1 MQIGIADGRFWKL
14 RVGFMI
20 GECKSFD
27 DVKSDKQL
35 WMRPYGR
42 TLRSSSLLEL
52 MTHEVSQFLQQSG
65 VVRSFAFENVTIY
78 NIYNLGVQET
88 LQMSSWTNMLCVCT
102 ETPQRLLHSSL
113 QTTSGGQVLVLNAD
127 HESAKF
133 LSGLLIQPR
142 DDVVFWILV
151 ENSLNSILR
160 AKHIQEKMQ
169 AQPECWLRN
178 FCTWHYCHTGHP
190 NAPLKLD
197 TTTKDAIEMIWMEGQ
212 HSCVKN
218 NCIQCLMPAAVI
230 KQQQ

>member
-1 MQIGIADGRFWKL
+1 MLRLSKRRCQTVNANDFHAAKQAIRKKLTDCQWYTISHSQSDIVRAGMATTQKRDWALKWYCFMLGRL
-14 RVGFMI
+14 R
-20 GECKSFD
+20 EHQCRCRP
-27 DVKSDKQL
+27 
-35 WMRPYGR
+35 WMR
-42 TLRSSSLLEL
+42 
-52 MTHEVSQFLQQSG
+52 M
-65 VVRSFAFENVTIY
+65 
-78 NIYNLGVQET
+78 
-88 LQMSSWTNMLCVCT
+88 
-102 ETPQRLLHSSL
+102 
-113 QTTSGGQVLVLNAD
+113 
-127 HESAKF
+127 SAKF